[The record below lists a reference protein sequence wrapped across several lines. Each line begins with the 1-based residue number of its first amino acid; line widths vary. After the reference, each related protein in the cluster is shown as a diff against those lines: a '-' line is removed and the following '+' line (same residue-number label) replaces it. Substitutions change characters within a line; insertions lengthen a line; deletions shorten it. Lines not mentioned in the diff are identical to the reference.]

1 MTPGP
6 VVEDFNV
13 IEDIGPGQILGFI
26 DTFSD
31 PFFFQRTEERFG
43 HRIILPDRRDYSIIF
58 PYGWEKKQLTRE
70 MRRMFPRKT
79 GRRVLIM
86 LDELHQF
93 IDSREKQ

>member
-1 MTPGP
+1 MLTYAY
-6 VVEDFNV
+6 
-13 IEDIGPGQILGFI
+13 I
-26 DTFSD
+26 
-31 PFFFQRTEERFG
+31 
-43 HRIILPDRRDYSIIF
+43 SINISTRQGEWRAIF
-58 PYGWEKKQLTRE
+58 PYGWEKKQLTCE